1 MKYKCIVVEDN
12 ILERD
17 ALLLK
22 LKKIGH
28 LNIVAVFSNGLEA
41 LPVLKS
47 QEIDIVFSDIDMPDL
62 SGIELLR
69 SLRFPPVFIF
79 ISAHR
84 DHAAESFELD
94 VIDYI
99 IKPVKTDRLLQAIE
113 KATEHIK
120 TRISAAL
127 VNVQKTHSPYLEN
140 PFIHPIDPQDYFF
153 VKENNAHVKI
163 FMGEVLYIESMG
175 DFSKIML
182 VNQKFH
188 TALIGL
194 KNLEIQL
201 PDSIFMRIHKQYIIN
216 VNHIR
221 NIATSDITL
230 SNNSVVPMSVLY
242 KQTLLDT
249 LVSKKTLNRFID

>member
-22 LKKIGH
+22 LRKVDN
-28 LNIVAVFSNGLEA
+28 LTIVGALSNGLEA
-41 LPVLKS
+41 LPVLKN
-47 QEIDIVFSDIDMPDL
+47 QEIDIVFSDIDMPEL

-84 DHAAESFELD
+84 HHAAESFELD

-120 TRISAAL
+120 SRKLPSL
-127 VNVQKTHSPYLEN
+127 LNVQEIQSLIQEI
-140 PFIHPIDPQDYFF
+140 PFIQTLDSQDYFF
-153 VKENNAHVKI
+153 VKENNSHIKI

-182 VNQKFH
+182 INQKFH
-188 TALIGL
+188 MALIGL
-194 KNLEIQL
+194 KNLDKQL
-201 PDSIFMRIHKQYIIN
+201 PDTIFMRIHKQYIIN
-216 VNHIR
+216 VNHIKH
-221 NIATSDITL
+221 IAATDITL
-230 SNNSVVPMSVLY
+230 SNNSVVPMSALY
-242 KQTLLDT
+242 KQTLLDN